1 MREQVNKFEQVS
13 SVGHQVSLA
22 GRMLGAV
29 AGGKGP
35 ISDVQNGGAGPGPGP
50 WGPLH

>member
-1 MREQVNKFEQVS
+1 MNKFEQVS

-35 ISDVQNGGAGPGPGP
+35 ISDVQKGGAGPGPLGP
-50 WGPLH
+50 STLMSNAS